1 MPHDVT
7 AAWDNILR
15 EISEIVENAN
25 GKHIRVC
32 SSMGVKSMIL
42 VAAAM
47 AVSKDITILY
57 INSGR
62 QSHNLD
68 AHIKNVI
75 KKLTKQDITID
86 IVDTTCTMETWDL
99 GKEGSTCPVMS
110 ILRDIPENTID
121 IVGSVSVIYEGEK
134 INHQLKKWRNHKSR
148 MFPLWDLDL
157 KTLFHLHKNHVPYS
171 LQFPINSVTTCNNP
185 LCPIIP
191 DSALENKNDWKRN
204 TKAKS
209 KKEA

>member
-7 AAWDNILR
+7 PAWDNILR

-25 GKHIRVC
+25 GKHVRVC
-32 SSMGVKSMIL
+32 ASMGVKSMIL

-62 QSHNLD
+62 QSNNLD
-68 AHIKNVI
+68 AHIKNAI

-86 IVDTTCTMETWDL
+86 IVDTTCTMGTWDL
-99 GKEGSTCPVMS
+99 GKEGSKCPIMS
-110 ILRDIPENTID
+110 MLLSTPKDTID
-121 IVGSVSVIYEGEK
+121 IVGSTKMTYISPT
-134 INHQLKKWRNHKSR
+134 INKQRDTWKNHKSR
-148 MFPLWDLDL
+148 MLPLWDLDP

-191 DSALENKNDWKRN
+191 DSALQNKTDWKYK
-204 TKAKS
+204 TQEKS
-209 KKEA
+209 RKEA